1 VFGAE
6 ATGRYGSILLMVAL
20 VHAGAEVVTPMVS
33 SAVMAYYAAGD
44 REGLRRLAARSIKL
58 LGVGL
63 ALPIGLLCGLGE
75 PLLALWLGPA
85 FADLHV
91 VLALLVAHLTF
102 NLALR
107 PLAFVMTA
115 CEKVKVQGLVT
126 IALGLVNIAL
136 AVALARWSG
145 LGIAGVA
152 AAAALVW
159 TVKNVGFLA
168 IYGAAVLGARWWTF
182 CTPLLPGL
190 AGMLGVALAG
200 RLVLEAWRPQTWLDL
215 AGVGAAISTAYGLA
229 ALAVLVDRSDRGLLW
244 RMVRRT

>member
-1 VFGAE
+1 
-6 ATGRYGSILLMVAL
+6 
-20 VHAGAEVVTPMVS
+20 
-33 SAVMAYYAAGD
+33 
-44 REGLRRLAARSIKL
+44 
-58 LGVGL
+58 
-63 ALPIGLLCGLGE
+63 
-75 PLLALWLGPA
+75 
-85 FADLHV
+85 
-91 VLALLVAHLTF
+91 
-102 NLALR
+102 
-107 PLAFVMTA
+107 MTA

-168 IYGAAVLGARWWTF
+168 IYGAAVLGARGGPSARP
-182 CTPLLPGL
+182 CCPGSP
-190 AGMLGVALAG
+190 ACWASPS
-200 RLVLEAWRPQTWLDL
+200 RDAWSWRRGGPQTWLDL